1 MRSILCIAASML
13 VCTACSAEEQQPGG
27 EASDAASPPPSRPA
41 VPGVVLLPILT
52 AEELEGAALPGELGC
67 AFVEDGATGPV
78 LIAAADVLDDAYAE
92 AVMRLGMAVEPVR
105 MRATRLGGFNAM
117 VKGAEFVDGE
127 FFVRIVTTSDTPLD
141 DSEAPPLP
149 ARMEFGTADSGT
161 QIAIGQWFCG
171 P

>member
-1 MRSILCIAASML
+1 ML
-13 VCTACSAEEQQPGG
+13 ACTAWSAEPQTPGG
-27 EASDAASPPPSRPA
+27 EASPAASPSPSRPA
-41 VPGVVLLPILT
+41 APGVVLLPILT
-52 AEELEGAALPGELGC
+52 SEELAGADLSGELGC

-78 LIAAADVLDDAYAE
+78 LIAAADVLDDAYAQ

-105 MRATRLGGFNAM
+105 MRATDPGGFNAM
-117 VKGAEFVDGE
+117 VRGVEFVGDA
-127 FFVRIVTTSDTPLD
+127 FVARIVTTSDTPLD

-161 QIAIGQWFCG
+161 QIAVGQWSCG